1 MTIITRPYLIQ
12 TMRLKKETTGS
23 TLDGM
28 LGMDYMGSA
37 EFEFGA
43 LPTSLK
49 RITRN
54 INKFKAVRTGILN
67 HKGDAVYLITM
78 LKDEYEAHIKNLS
91 MDDVNLKE
99 RSRLPEM
106 ISGKDFMGRDID
118 NYSKVDAWWD
128 LENDVMFCFTEELA
142 NKIITA
148 LIATRDKKMSENN
161 KEWF

>member
-1 MTIITRPYLIQ
+1 MNTTTNPYLIQ
-12 TMRLKKETTGS
+12 TMRLKKETTGP

-28 LGMDYMGSA
+28 LGMDYMGSN

-49 RITRN
+49 RITKN
-54 INKFKAVRTGILN
+54 VDKFKYVRTAIPN
-67 HKGDAVYLITM
+67 HKGDALYLITR
-78 LKDEYEAHIKNLS
+78 LKTEYDTHIKNIS
-91 MDDVNLKE
+91 NDDVHLKE

-106 ISGKDFMGRDID
+106 ISGKGFMGRDID

-142 NKIITA
+142 CKILKAIVC
-148 LIATRDKKMSENN
+148 TRDKKKLENK

>member
-1 MTIITRPYLIQ
+1 
-12 TMRLKKETTGS
+12 
-23 TLDGM
+23 
-28 LGMDYMGSA
+28 
-37 EFEFGA
+37 
-43 LPTSLK
+43 
-49 RITRN
+49 
-54 INKFKAVRTGILN
+54 
-67 HKGDAVYLITM
+67 M